1 MAKAGI
7 AVKVLLVVAVL
18 VVIAA
23 ASEEESVPRT
33 PNPHPAGG
41 ITLVPSP
48 SSSTNVPGGG
58 LPECAGAVV
67 ATESAAVGEQ
77 GGVTLQ
83 LYYTDENGGRTC
95 AMVTKTGAA
104 REQRGRL
111 TVSLQLHNYD
121 GRRWPRYA
129 THRHRGTE
137 PRSVGVYLDETNG
150 RCVRAEARF
159 DPDRGRAA
167 TVSTGKIGC
176 GRREPATS
184 SPTPP

>member
-1 MAKAGI
+1 MANAGI
-7 AVKVLLVVAVL
+7 AVKVLLVVAFI

-33 PNPHPAGG
+33 PNLHPVGG
-41 ITLVPSP
+41 VTLTPSP

-58 LPECAGAVV
+58 LAECPGTVV
-67 ATESAAVGEQ
+67 ATESVAVGEQ
-77 GGVTLQ
+77 GGVALR
-83 LYYTDENGGRTC
+83 LYYADRDGGRTC

-104 REQRGRL
+104 REQRGEL

-129 THRHRGTE
+129 THRHRGME
-137 PRSVGVYLDETNG
+137 PRSVGIYLDETNG

-159 DPDRGRAA
+159 DPDRGRAVA
-167 TVSTGKIGC
+167 LSTGKVGC
-176 GRREPATS
+176 DRREPATS